1 MGVKLRQ
8 WNHHFTGAISKVFFS
23 IPFVA
28 TSMLFLVLQH
38 ATLSAPQPVHLC
50 EATSA
55 LALPKPLVAMVVAQP
70 LHPCFSTVAVTGV
83 VPLVV
88 TSVRVTHS
96 DVHFGQ
102 DMAVYSEATG
112 AVLGRISCVAPPFA
126 PSARTSPARL
136 PSKKSAAASPVIRAA
151 LLNRIFMLFLFCLLF
166 RDHFDRSSLIYV

>member
-1 MGVKLRQ
+1 VKLRQ

-28 TSMLFLVLQH
+28 TSMVFLVLQQ
-38 ATLSAPQPVHLC
+38 ATLSAPQPEHLW
-50 EATSA
+50 EVTSV
-55 LALPKPLVAMVVAQP
+55 LAFPKPLVAIVVAQP
-70 LHPCFSTVAVTGV
+70 LHPCLSYVAETGV

-102 DMAVYSEATG
+102 DMAVYSVAAG
-112 AVLGRISCVAPPFA
+112 ADEGRISCVAPPFA

-136 PSKKSAAASPVIRAA
+136 PSNKSAAASPVIRAA
-151 LLNRIFMLFLFCLLF
+151 LMIRVFMLSFCLLF
-166 RDHFDRSSLIYV
+166 SRPL